1 MSINSGQESRN
12 RELALC
18 AARGGGSRRYGLLF
32 SGYFRQTQKIYVH
45 FFPKEERRGELS
57 RGLTG
62 LCTREGLD
70 HPAWLMPSRHWGKFE
85 LS

>member
-57 RGLTG
+57 RVKTTYFISTDVQNGG
-62 LCTREGLD
+62 PVAGI
-70 HPAWLMPSRHWGKFE
+70 
-85 LS
+85 